1 MAHIRPTRERSPRS
15 YGQYC
20 PAAKALDVLGER
32 WTLLIV
38 RDLAM
43 GPKRYTDLR
52 DGLPGIATDLLTAR
66 LRTLE
71 SAGFVARR
79 ELPRP
84 APAVVYELTDAG
96 RKLEPV
102 ILALAQVGL
111 EMLGPPEPSDHLSA
125 ERVVWLGIR
134 HSFRA
139 DAFPELTETYQ
150 LRIDGEPFSVAVASG
165 EADVKPGIAPDAA
178 MTLMTDART
187 FVALRRGE
195 TTADEELAASKL
207 QFEGDRAAF
216 DRFTGAFARKWPQ
229 PERDHG
235 EVQSPESVRRRT
247 SPTD

>member
-1 MAHIRPTRERSPRS
+1 
-15 YGQYC
+15 
-20 PAAKALDVLGER
+20 VLGER

-52 DGLPGIATDLLTAR
+52 DGLPGISTDLLSAR

-84 APAVVYELTDAG
+84 APARVYELTDAG

-102 ILALAQVGL
+102 ILALARVGL
-111 EMLGPPEPSDHLSA
+111 EMLGAPEPSDHLNA
-125 ERVVWLGIR
+125 ERAVMPGIR

-139 DAFPELTETYQ
+139 DAFPGLTETYQ
-150 LRIDGEPFSVAVASG
+150 LRIDGEPFSVTVANG

-178 MTLMTDART
+178 MTVVTDART

-207 QFEGDRAAF
+207 QLDGDRAAF
-216 DRFTGAFARKWPQ
+216 DRFIGGF
-229 PERDHG
+229 
-235 EVQSPESVRRRT
+235 VRR
-247 SPTD
+247 